1 MGDKPQPGDSD
12 NPGTQPSAD
21 TKDDQRIPGRRYEDG
36 HKYGESAR
44 KMNLDRRVKSRDRRV
59 RDDPN
64 YKGPARRM
72 NIDRRQRNSDRR
84 QKD

>member
-1 MGDKPQPGDSD
+1 MGVKPPQGNSDKPTTETSEEG
-12 NPGTQPSAD
+12 
-21 TKDDQRIPGRRYEDG
+21 KDDNNAPGRRYEDG

-44 KMNLDRRVKSRDRRV
+44 KMNLDRRVKSRDRRL

-84 QKD
+84 TKD